1 MTQAKKWRT
10 TYRTTNWK
18 AYNAALKA
26 RGALTMWLD
35 KDMQW
40 QAAPTGKRGRQRK
53 FSDAAIQFCL
63 SIKCLF
69 NLPLRQTLGMVQSLL
84 RLAGLDWAAPD
95 PSTVCRRQKT
105 LQVQLSYRPSP
116 QPLQL
121 LVDSTGV
128 KFLGEGEWKR
138 KKHGAESRRQWRKVH
153 LGIDAQ
159 TLEIR
164 AVEVTSNGIGDAPM
178 LPELLAQI
186 PEDEPIASVCA
197 DGAYDTRGCLDA
209 IALRGATAVIPPR
222 KNASLWKRSSPGS
235 GLRNEA
241 VRACQRLGTSVWKT
255 WSGYHRRS
263 LVETK
268 MHCFKRLGE
277 RVTARTFER
286 QVVELHVRVA
296 LLNRFSQIGRPHTV
310 PVAAVA

>member
-1 MTQAKKWRT
+1 MSKAKKRRT
-10 TYRTTNWK
+10 KYRTTNWK
-18 AYNAALKA
+18 TYNAALKA
-26 RGALTMWLD
+26 RGAVTLWLER
-35 KDMQW
+35 DMQW
-40 QAAPTGKRGRQRK
+40 LAAPSGKRGRQQT

-69 NLPLRQTLGMVQSLL
+69 GLALRQTLGLVESLL
-84 RLAGLDWAAPD
+84 RLAGLDWPVPD
-95 PSTVCRRQKT
+95 YSTVCRRQKT
-105 LQVQLSYRPSP
+105 LQAQITYRPSAE
-116 QPLQL
+116 PLQL

-138 KKHGAESRRQWRKVH
+138 RKHGAEYRREWRKVH

-164 AVEVTSNGIGDAPM
+164 AVEVTSNAIGDAPM

-186 PEDEPIASVCA
+186 APDEAVASVTA
-197 DGAYDTRGCLDA
+197 DGAYDTRACRDA
-209 IALRGATAVIPPR
+209 IAQRGAVAVIAPR
-222 KNASLWKRSSPGS
+222 KNARLWRRSSPGS
-235 GLRNEA
+235 ESRNEA
-241 VRACQRLGTSVWKT
+241 VRACQRLGHGIWKT

-277 RVTARTFER
+277 RVMARTFER
-286 QVVELHVRVA
+286 QVTELQVRVA
-296 LLNRFSQIGRPHTV
+296 LLNRFTLLGTPETMAI
-310 PVAAVA
+310 A

>member
-1 MTQAKKWRT
+1 MSEAKKKRT
-10 TYRTTNWK
+10 KYRTTNWK

-35 KDMQW
+35 RDMQW
-40 QAAPTGKRGRQRK
+40 LAAPSGKRGRRQT

-69 NLPLRQTLGMVQSLL
+69 GQALRQTLGLVESLL
-84 RLAGLDWAAPD
+84 RLAGLDWPVPD
-95 PSTVCRRQKT
+95 YSTVCRRQKT
-105 LQVQLSYRPSP
+105 LQVQIGYRSSA

-121 LVDSTGV
+121 LVDSTGIQ
-128 KFLGEGEWKR
+128 FLGEGEWKR
-138 KKHGAESRRQWRKVH
+138 RKHGAEYRREWRKVH

-164 AVEVTSNGIGDAPM
+164 AVEVTSNTIGDAPM

-186 PEDEPIASVCA
+186 APDEAIASVTA
-197 DGAYDTRGCLDA
+197 DGAYDTRSCRDA
-209 IALRGATAVIPPR
+209 IALRGAQAVIPPR
-222 KNASLWKRSSPGS
+222 KNASLWCRPSPGAES
-235 GLRNEA
+235 RNEA
-241 VRACQRLGTSVWKT
+241 VRACSRLGRRIWKT

-277 RVTARTFER
+277 RVMARTFER
-286 QVVELHVRVA
+286 QVVELQVRVA
-296 LLNRFSQIGRPHTV
+296 LLNRFTQLGRPVTV
-310 PVAAVA
+310 PVA

>member
-1 MTQAKKWRT
+1 V
-10 TYRTTNWK
+10 
-18 AYNAALKA
+18 
-26 RGALTMWLD
+26 WLD
-35 KDMQW
+35 KGMQW
-40 QAAPTGKRGRQRK
+40 LAQPNGKRGRNQRY
-53 FSDAAIQFCL
+53 SDAAIQFCL

-69 NLPLRQTLGMVQSLL
+69 GQALRQTLGLVQSLL
-84 RLAGLDWAAPD
+84 RLAQLDWPVPD
-95 PSTVCRRQKT
+95 YSTVCRRQKT
-105 LQVQLSYRPSP
+105 LQAQLSYRPSAE
-116 QPLQL
+116 PLQL

-138 KKHGAESRRQWRKVH
+138 KKHGPEYRREWRKVH

-164 AVEVTSNGIGDAPM
+164 AIEVTSNAIGDAPM

-186 PEDEPIASVCA
+186 PPEVPIASVSA

-209 IALRGATAVIPPR
+209 IAQRGAVAVIPPR
-222 KNASLWKRSSPGS
+222 KNASLWRRTSPGS
-235 GLRNEA
+235 ESRNEA
-241 VRACQRLGTSVWKT
+241 VRACQRLGQSIWKT

-296 LLNRFSQIGRPHTV
+296 VLNRFSQIGRPHTV
-310 PVAAVA
+310 PVAAMA

>member
-1 MTQAKKWRT
+1 MTQDKKMRRK
-10 TYRTTNWK
+10 YRTINWPQ
-18 AYNAALKA
+18 YNAALKA
-26 RGALTMWLD
+26 RGSLSIWLD
-35 KDMQW
+35 KGMQW
-40 QAAPTGKRGRQRK
+40 FGQRSGKRGRSQT

-69 NLPLRQTLGMVQSLL
+69 GQPLRQALGMVQSLL
-84 RLAGLDWAAPD
+84 KLAKLDWPVPD
-95 PSTVCRRQKT
+95 FSTVCRRQKS
-105 LQVQLSYRPSP
+105 LQVQISYRPSAMA
-116 QPLQL
+116 LHL
-121 LVDSTGV
+121 LVDSTGI

-138 KKHGAESRRQWRKVH
+138 KKHGAEYRREWRKVH

-164 AVEVTSNGIGDAPM
+164 AIEVTSNAIGDAPM

-186 PEDEPIASVCA
+186 PGDEAIARVSA
-197 DGAYDTRGCLDA
+197 DGAYDTRACLDA
-209 IALRGATAVIPPR
+209 IALRGAQAVIPPR
-222 KNASLWKRSSPGS
+222 KTASLWKRTSPGS
-235 GLRNEA
+235 ASRNEA
-241 VRACQRLGTSVWKT
+241 VRACKRLGWPIWKV

-286 QVVELHVRVA
+286 QVVELQVRAA
-296 LLNRFSQIGRPHTV
+296 LLNRFSQLGRPQTV
-310 PVAAVA
+310 AVAAVA